1 MNQLLAEKDRE
12 FRKLLRVSEQLNMEL
27 SELKNQVKVL
37 QSKLNQ

>member
-27 SELKNQVKVL
+27 SELKNQVKAL